1 MAATPVYSNGTW
13 GDVVGANLNGVYA
26 PRPVEG
32 VLRTETYTVENA
44 TIELTCPEPGYDPQ
58 ILQLGDKVFTR
69 QVPDVSPIWAE
80 WESAGVLPDLTPIPE
95 PIESR
100 RERAKS
106 DVDSWW
112 QSKAMAGID
121 VGKGIV
127 LRGSDDDAIKLRVY
141 INDLTPSDTMA
152 MFTDVSG
159 NPHFVSI
166 GDVPALADSYRTQ
179 FNARRQAW
187 GMAKVAIDSAADQA
201 EIDQILASLN

>member
-1 MAATPVYSNGTW
+1 MTQATPVRSNGIW
-13 GDVVGANLNGVYA
+13 GNVVAVVHNGETITPETVGEVIYENREVTHTRPGCYPVTQTLPVAFQSIKPWDVLA
-26 PRPVEG
+26 
-32 VLRTETYTVENA
+32 
-44 TIELTCPEPGYDPQ
+44 D
-58 ILQLGDKVFTR
+58 
-69 QVPDVSPIWAE
+69 
-80 WESAGVLPDLTPIPE
+80 AGLLPDLTPIPE

-106 DVDSWW
+106 AVDSWW
-112 QSKAMAGID
+112 QNKAMAGID
-121 VGKGIV
+121 VGNGIV

-166 GDVPALADSYRTQ
+166 GDVPALADAYRTE
-179 FNARRQAW
+179 FNARRQTW

-201 EIDQILASLN
+201 EIDQILTNLN